1 VGAAQPKAP
10 AAKSVDRAAAPTTEA
25 SLQQNAKPAATK
37 PATTAPAKP
46 VAAKPA
52 PAKPAAV
59 KTAVVNPAAAKPA
72 TTEVAGES
80 GGYAVQLSGSPVEA
94 EARAAA
100 NTLSAKYA
108 SALKGHHASFAQA
121 KVGEKTI
128 YRVRVG
134 HLTEATAKEMCTAI
148 KGQGGSCFVAK
159 N

>member
-1 VGAAQPKAP
+1 M
-10 AAKSVDRAAAPTTEA
+10 
-25 SLQQNAKPAATK
+25 
-37 PATTAPAKP
+37 
-46 VAAKPA
+46 
-52 PAKPAAV
+52 
-59 KTAVVNPAAAKPA
+59 
-72 TTEVAGES
+72 
-80 GGYAVQLSGSPVEA
+80 QLSGSPVEA

-134 HLTEATAKEMCTAI
+134 HLSEATAKEMCTAI